1 MIIPKSVEASLCI
14 IDVLKRCDVEF
25 APAVK
30 ILEHV
35 DNTSKCMCDT
45 MLYRLAQAGIL
56 DSKKGPTGGYR
67 FIKETTLLELFLLN
81 APTCVLRRP
90 SCNEEVYA
98 LQGRFLKQLND
109 IVIQP

>member
-1 MIIPKSVEASLCI
+1 MIIPKSVETSLRI

-25 APAVK
+25 APAFK

-35 DNTSKCMCDT
+35 DDVTKCMVDT
-45 MLYRLAQAGIL
+45 MLYRLVIAGIL

-67 FIKETTLLELFLLN
+67 FAKETTLLELFLLN
-81 APTCVLRRP
+81 APTCVLRKQ
-90 SCNEEVYA
+90 SCNDEVND
-98 LQGRFLKQLND
+98 LQGRFLKQLKD